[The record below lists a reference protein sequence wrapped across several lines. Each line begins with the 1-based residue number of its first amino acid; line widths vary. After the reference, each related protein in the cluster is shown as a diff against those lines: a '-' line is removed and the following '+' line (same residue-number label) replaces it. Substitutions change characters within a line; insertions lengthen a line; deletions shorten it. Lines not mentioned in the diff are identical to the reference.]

1 MAATTSSTLP
11 VFFRHR
17 AASRFLS
24 EFVSLFWY
32 YRGHDVV
39 RSKERVLPT
48 GTTELVINLG
58 DRGYGVIAGPQSESF
73 IIERRSADELLGV
86 HFHPGGAFPFLQ
98 FPSGELRDLQVSI
111 TDVWGEQKAAE
122 LLCRLHDANDIEAK
136 FQILE
141 RWLMAI
147 ASRPLKHNPAVSFA
161 MTEFQKD
168 PGVLSSAGMAERVGY
183 SQRHFIDLFHHEVGF
198 TPKLFCRVQRF
209 RSVID
214 AVQKLDDVDW
224 TDIALSCGYFDQ
236 SHFNHEFR
244 RFSGLSPTDY
254 LALRTPHINHV
265 QEPG

>member
-1 MAATTSSTLP
+1 MAATASATLP

-39 RSKERVLPT
+39 RSKERVLPA

-98 FPSGELRDLQVSI
+98 FPSGELRDLHVSI
-111 TDVWGEQKAAE
+111 TDIWGEQKAAE
-122 LLCRLHDANDIEAK
+122 LLCRLHDAVDVEAK

-141 RWLMAI
+141 QWLTAV
-147 ASRPLKHNPAVSFA
+147 ASRPLKHNAAVSF
-161 MTEFQKD
+161 
-168 PGVLSSAGMAERVGY
+168 
-183 SQRHFIDLFHHEVGF
+183 
-198 TPKLFCRVQRF
+198 
-209 RSVID
+209 
-214 AVQKLDDVDW
+214 
-224 TDIALSCGYFDQ
+224 
-236 SHFNHEFR
+236 
-244 RFSGLSPTDY
+244 
-254 LALRTPHINHV
+254 
-265 QEPG
+265 